1 MILILSAII
10 QMAQDRHLRW
20 DCPAHR
26 ELQIQGNRYSLGV
39 LHTQKGTEGAENSPE
54 LGEGSNGSEKEFQ
67 SLINT
72 ESCRYGDKTLNY

>member
-39 LHTQKGTEGAENSPE
+39 LHTQKGRKRGQKTA
-54 LGEGSNGSEKEFQ
+54 Q
-67 SLINT
+67 SWERAAMDLRRNF
-72 ESCRYGDKTLNY
+72 RV